1 MRHACSEEYMQFVFT
16 ILFSIIHPVYIHDA
30 KSSRSLRLRI
40 RGGFFNR
47 SNWNFSETLTLTLLT
62 FTPAPSRVPPLLNFK
77 RNDRQIQ
84 IYAFTYKILYYFR
97 PDIAA
102 LRTAA
107 AVVPR
112 PTATPALEDLEPA
125 PRRQASV
132 DAEAIRIVIHDV
144 DSAPAASA
152 QRRIILRRDPTDK
165 AHRSKLNTTR

>member
-1 MRHACSEEYMQFVFT
+1 MFVLMENGELINEGIDSE
-16 ILFSIIHPVYIHDA
+16 
-30 KSSRSLRLRI
+30 
-40 RGGFFNR
+40 
-47 SNWNFSETLTLTLLT
+47 
-62 FTPAPSRVPPLLNFK
+62 RVVAIV
-77 RNDRQIQ
+77 DVCG
-84 IYAFTYKILYYFR
+84 